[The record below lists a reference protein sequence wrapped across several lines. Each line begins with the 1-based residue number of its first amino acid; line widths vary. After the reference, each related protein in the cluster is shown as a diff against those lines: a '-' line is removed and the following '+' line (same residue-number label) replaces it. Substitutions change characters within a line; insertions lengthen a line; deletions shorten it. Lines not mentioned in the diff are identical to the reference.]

1 MLAAKSDLDTIMIR
15 RTVATS
21 RLTSDASKARKGQI
35 LALCDEVDRLR
46 EENAR
51 ISRRN
56 YAKSRRAGE

>member
-1 MLAAKSDLDTIMIR
+1 MATSDQIDTTLIR
-15 RTVATS
+15 RSVATS

-51 ISRRN
+51 IQRRK
-56 YAKSRRAGE
+56 YAK

>member
-1 MLAAKSDLDTIMIR
+1 MLAAKSDQLDTTLIR

-35 LALCDEVDRLR
+35 LALCEEVDRLR

-51 ISRRN
+51 IQRR
-56 YAKSRRAGE
+56 RLGRA

>member
-1 MLAAKSDLDTIMIR
+1 MTDHLDTTLIR

-51 ISRRN
+51 IQRRK
-56 YAKSRRAGE
+56 YAK

>member
-1 MLAAKSDLDTIMIR
+1 MPSTSDHLDTTMIR

-51 ISRRN
+51 IQRRK
-56 YAKSRRAGE
+56 YAK

>member
-1 MLAAKSDLDTIMIR
+1 MTDQIDTTLIR

-35 LALCDEVDRLR
+35 LALCDALDATR
-46 EENAR
+46 EEIAR

-56 YAKSRRAGE
+56 YAKTRRAGE

>member
-1 MLAAKSDLDTIMIR
+1 MTNDQIDTALIR

-21 RLTSDASKARKGQI
+21 RLSSAPSKARKSQI

-51 ISRRN
+51 IQRRK
-56 YAKSRRAGE
+56 YARKAEA

>member
-1 MLAAKSDLDTIMIR
+1 MTDQIDTTMIR

-51 ISRRN
+51 IQRRK
-56 YAKSRRAGE
+56 YARRAEA

>member
-1 MLAAKSDLDTIMIR
+1 MLAAKSDPLDTTLIR

-35 LALCDEVDRLR
+35 LALCEEVDRLR

-51 ISRRN
+51 IQRRK
-56 YAKSRRAGE
+56 YAK